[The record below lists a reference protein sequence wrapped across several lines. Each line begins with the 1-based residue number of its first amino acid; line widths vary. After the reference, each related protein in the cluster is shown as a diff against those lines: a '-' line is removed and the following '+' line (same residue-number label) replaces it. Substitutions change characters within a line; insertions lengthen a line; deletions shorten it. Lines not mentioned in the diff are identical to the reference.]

1 MATVDEWSTR
11 RHETNSTQKN
21 ENIPKDTTP
30 TPNSSS
36 HASSMEGIGS
46 PKALFINGS
55 YHPDYFRLFTSQE
68 AQSKRE
74 REQERMQQF
83 HREAERQSTRRNRR
97 KKRKQ
102 KKRLQTRRWARKVR
116 EKMVEA
122 REQKRSPSSPHPTM
136 RKQDRTVETKTPK
149 DQTAF
154 TFARQDQRTQ

>member
-21 ENIPKDTTP
+21 KSIPKDTTP

-102 KKRLQTRRWARKVR
+102 KKRLQTRRWARKINKR
-116 EKMVEA
+116 MAEA
-122 REQKRSPSSPHPTM
+122 NEQKRSSSSPHPTM
-136 RKQDRTVETKTPK
+136 RKQAPTFETERPK

-154 TFARQDQRTQ
+154 TFARRNQRTQ